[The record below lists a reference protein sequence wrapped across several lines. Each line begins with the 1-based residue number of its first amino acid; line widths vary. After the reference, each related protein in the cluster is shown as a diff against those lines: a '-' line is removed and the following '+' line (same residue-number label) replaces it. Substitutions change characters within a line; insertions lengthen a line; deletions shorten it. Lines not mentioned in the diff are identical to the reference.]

1 MLRDPIVPVEFE
13 IDGRNSTQYIVM
25 PYMEL
30 QLLERERKKGS
41 AELLILSLLNDRPR
55 HGYEVGDRRCEH
67 ARFAAVQL
75 LAFIK
80 HGPDGTD
87 HKGERVFPEINEALG
102 SQLRRFG
109 FIRTSPES
117 LTATLAAN
125 ASPARTRASRHSQFL
140 DWQLKKSNKSIARHL
155 GH

>member
-1 MLRDPIVPVEFE
+1 MD
-13 IDGRNSTQYIVM
+13 
-25 PYMEL
+25 L
-30 QLLERERKKGS
+30 QLLERELKKGS

-55 HGYEVGDRRCEH
+55 HGYEVGIADVNTPDSRPRGYWP
-67 ARFAAVQL
+67 
-75 LAFIK
+75 FIK
-80 HGPDGTD
+80 HGLDGTD

-125 ASPARTRASRHSQFL
+125 ASPARTRASRRSQL
-140 DWQLKKSNKSIARHL
+140 LHCHPEYAS
-155 GH
+155 

>member
-30 QLLERERKKGS
+30 QLLERELKKGS

-55 HGYEVGDRRCEH
+55 HGYEVGIADVNTPDSWPRSYWP
-67 ARFAAVQL
+67 
-75 LAFIK
+75 FIK

-125 ASPARTRASRHSQFL
+125 ASPARTRASRRSQLL
-140 DWQLKKSNKSIARHL
+140 DCQPEQ
-155 GH
+155 

>member
-25 PYMEL
+25 PYMDL
-30 QLLERERKKGS
+30 QLLERELKKGS
-41 AELLILSLLNDRPR
+41 AELLILSLLNDRSR

-67 ARFAAVQL
+67 ARFAAAQL

-87 HKGERVFPEINEALG
+87 YKAERVFLEINEALG
-102 SQLRRFG
+102 SHLRRFG

-125 ASPARTRASRHSQFL
+125 ASPARTRASRRSQL
-140 DWQLKKSNKSIARHL
+140 LHCHPEYAS
-155 GH
+155 